1 MPSRAQIQIS
11 LGGGEYLSTFSVILP
26 NKCKHFLT
34 PYTPPPLDPPMHLY
48 MYMTLDSLGYK
59 KRKKTL
65 KKKTNEACI
74 FYLIIPYDQIL

>member
-26 NKCKHFLT
+26 NKCRTLFDTIH
-34 PYTPPPLDPPMHLY
+34 PPPLDPPMHLY

-59 KRKKTL
+59 KRKKTFY
-65 KKKTNEACI
+65 KKTNEAYI